1 MWAGGGQYIRVRT
14 NTCLLLF
21 VHIHVLLYL
30 YVCRV
35 YSLLFVAA
43 VFSPRPSLNSTFGIQ
58 LYLVCFNKLVISFNS
73 F

>member
-1 MWAGGGQYIRVRT
+1 MWAGGGQHT

-35 YSLLFVAA
+35 YSLLFAA
-43 VFSPRPSLNSTFGIQ
+43 ALLFLPVRLLIHFLTFNLHFALIT
-58 LYLVCFNKLVISFNS
+58 
-73 F
+73 